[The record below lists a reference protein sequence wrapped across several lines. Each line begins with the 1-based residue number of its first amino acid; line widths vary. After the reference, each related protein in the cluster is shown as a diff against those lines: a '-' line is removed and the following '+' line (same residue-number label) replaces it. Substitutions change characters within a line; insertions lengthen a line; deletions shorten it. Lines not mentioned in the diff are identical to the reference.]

1 MFNIFSNSINIYV
14 DHESMHVKLTVYR
27 PLFVTHFK
35 FQATTIC
42 DCNYQVARECVVFMI
57 FLLFLLL
64 AVKGIQAS
72 LERHS
77 CSVIS
82 VKLQQNKSM
91 NGSSNYLY
99 ILYINYAILEVAKP
113 SGPLTNTS

>member
-1 MFNIFSNSINIYV
+1 M

-27 PLFVTHFK
+27 PPFVTHFK
-35 FQATTIC
+35 FFQATTIC
-42 DCNYQVARECVVFMI
+42 DCNYQVARECVVFII

-64 AVKGIQAS
+64 AVKGIQAR

-82 VKLQQNKSM
+82 VKLQHNKFM
-91 NGSSNYLY
+91 NGSSNDLY
-99 ILYINYAILEVAKP
+99 ILYINYAILEIAK
-113 SGPLTNTS
+113 SSVPLTNTS